1 MGHGFL
7 QRFRRLKLAELVVD
21 ALHGPV
27 IRQQTHQRT
36 RQQETHEAFNEAQ
49 SEQQLVANPPLIGHA
64 PTSLSARIADR
75 RGLYQKPRCKRRATC
90 LQKIFNRRQQ
100 RKQREK
106 NHLLCYLCYLLLR
119 ISPVQILASSAVYP
133 DCRELAMDGGAG
145 RAVWSQQRG

>member
-49 SEQQLVANPPLIGHA
+49 SEQQLVANPPLMGHA

-75 RGLYQKPRCKRRATC
+75 RGLYQKPRCKWRATSVPRFAAVRGTARFEEPQRDANLC
-90 LQKIFNRRQQ
+90 IFCGLPG
-100 RKQREK
+100 
-106 NHLLCYLCYLLLR
+106 LLC
-119 ISPVQILASSAVYP
+119 ATW
-133 DCRELAMDGGAG
+133 
-145 RAVWSQQRG
+145 RA